1 MAAALLLLG
10 ASGLRGGPLLPAPAP
25 LVPSRAAGA
34 VVRAPAPVATAKL
47 GLFEEFKE
55 RMTQLTD
62 LRVARASHIL
72 IRKRSTE
79 YSDDD
84 SMLQLSKWKQARAP
98 RMDAR
103 PSR

>member
-1 MAAALLLLG
+1 MIIRLLL
-10 ASGLRGGPLLPAPAP
+10 ACAC
-25 LVPSRAAGA
+25 VAGA
-34 VVRAPAPVATAKL
+34 FRPNALPLRAPVVSHSRIRAPAPVAFT
-47 GLFEEFKE
+47 LFEEFKE

-84 SMLQLSKWKQARAP
+84 SMLQLSKWKQAREP

-103 PSR
+103 PSC